1 MKLAE
6 QYKKVAAELAGD
18 GERGKLRQL
27 RKSAEENFWEY
38 CKYIN
43 PRFFREDRP
52 HLKKIAETLQAI
64 YEGRAYKMTLAE
76 MEWQIAETREEI
88 DRLKEEIPALI
99 ICKKLMLNVP
109 PRHGKSYTVSLFV
122 QWVFGKS
129 AENRVIAVTYNETL
143 ASRFSVNVRDG
154 IDATK
159 LDETLH
165 IFSDIFPSTR
175 IKEGDG
181 SKQIWSLEGQF
192 FNYLAAGFGG
202 TITGI
207 GCSIGIIDDPI
218 KSDKEAFNDRVLQ
231 EQWTWYTDTFLS
243 RVEEGG
249 LQIIIMT
256 RWSTKDLCGRLLASP
271 EGSEWYVLEMQACLD
286 EEKGIMLCESLL
298 SYKSYQKK
306 ASLTSTAIMQANYQ
320 QRPIDIKGGLYSRF
334 STYDDLPRSA
344 NGQVVYDAI
353 KIYVDTADTGKDY
366 LCGIVYLV
374 YQEEVYILDII
385 YTQESMEITEPA
397 VAAMIYF
404 NKVTIADI
412 ESNNGGR
419 GFARNVKRILK
430 ELYGSTRCFINDFT
444 QSQNKESRI
453 RAAATW
459 IMEHVHYP
467 TNWMHK
473 WPEYYLAMK
482 TYKAKGKN
490 DHDDAQDATTGVAEK
505 NGFGEEDN
513 WLF

>member
-1 MKLAE
+1 MEEKRWQGKTMAQWLMEKPILGEIAALQETVWCNPALHLGKTSQCAVSMEDVLDASCRLARFADYFRCVFPE
-6 QYKKVAAELAGD
+6 TQETEGLL
-18 GERGKLRQL
+18 ESPLR
-27 RKSAEENFWEY
+27 A
-38 CKYIN
+38 
-43 PRFFREDRP
+43 
-52 HLKKIAETLQAI
+52 
-64 YEGRAYKMTLAE
+64 
-76 MEWQIAETREEI
+76 
-88 DRLKEEIPALI
+88 IPA
-99 ICKKLMLNVP
+99 
-109 PRHGKSYTVSLFV
+109 
-122 QWVFGKS
+122 
-129 AENRVIAVTYNETL
+129 
-143 ASRFSVNVRDG
+143 
-154 IDATK
+154 
-159 LDETLH
+159 
-165 IFSDIFPSTR
+165 
-175 IKEGDG
+175 
-181 SKQIWSLEGQF
+181 
-192 FNYLAAGFGG
+192 
-202 TITGI
+202 
-207 GCSIGIIDDPI
+207 
-218 KSDKEAFNDRVLQ
+218 
-231 EQWTWYTDTFLS
+231 
-243 RVEEGG
+243 
-249 LQIIIMT
+249 
-256 RWSTKDLCGRLLASP
+256 
-271 EGSEWYVLEMQACLD
+271 MQACLD

-320 QRPIDIKGGLYSRF
+320 QRPIDIQGGLYSRF

-419 GFARNVKRILK
+419 GFARNVKRLLK

-490 DHDDAQDATTGVAEK
+490 DHEDAQDATTGVAEK